1 MSSLLFVYIALFVAV
16 FYLLAVR
23 PQRRQ
28 RRAHQ
33 EMVTMLKKGD
43 EIVTIGGLFGT
54 VRKIGPD
61 WVELEIANRTRVR
74 FLKRAVSTIVSEEE
88 DEEDEFVDDESEDT
102 EAAALTAGDGEAEEA
117 DDDTDAADAEEEEDD
132 PAAGDDLED
141 DPAAAD
147 EVEDDPAVDEESSES
162 AANNTGKSKK
172 MK

>member
-61 WVELEIANRTRVR
+61 WVELEIANRTRVK

-88 DEEDEFVDDESEDT
+88 DEEDESVDDESEDT
-102 EAAALTAGDGEAEEA
+102 EAAGLTAGDGEAEET
-117 DDDTDAADAEEEEDD
+117 DDDMDGDAADEDEDD
-132 PAAGDDLED
+132 PAAGDEAED
-141 DPAAAD
+141 DPA
-147 EVEDDPAVDEESSES
+147 PDEESGES
-162 AANNTGKSKK
+162 AAKRTGKSKK

>member
-1 MSSLLFVYIALFVAV
+1 MSPILLVYIVLFVAV

-33 EMVTMLKKGD
+33 EMVSMLKKGD

-61 WVELEIANRTRVR
+61 WVELEIANRTRVK

-88 DEEDEFVDDESEDT
+88 DEEDEFVDEDAEDA
-102 EAAALTAGDGEAEEA
+102 EAVGLAAGGNEAEET
-117 DDDTDAADAEEEEDD
+117 DEDTDTDAADDEEDD
-132 PAAGDDLED
+132 EAAVDED
-141 DPAAAD
+141 DDPAVNEDDEAAAD
-147 EVEDDPAVDEESSES
+147 EESTDS
-162 AANNTGKSKK
+162 AAKKTKKTKK

>member
-1 MSSLLFVYIALFVAV
+1 MNPILLVYIVLFVAV

-33 EMVTMLKKGD
+33 EMVSMLKKGD

-61 WVELEIANRTRVR
+61 YVELEVANRTRVK
-74 FLKRAVSTIVSEEE
+74 FLKRAISTIVSEEE
-88 DEEDEFVDDESEDT
+88 EEDEYVDEEAEDAEPAELAGGGDEAEDTDEDADEDADVADDEQDA
-102 EAAALTAGDGEAEEA
+102 EAA
-117 DDDTDAADAEEEEDD
+117 DDEDD
-132 PAAGDDLED
+132 E
-141 DPAAAD
+141 AAAD
-147 EVEDDPAVDEESSES
+147 EESTGS
-162 AANNTGKSKK
+162 AAKKTRKTKK

>member
-1 MSSLLFVYIALFVAV
+1 MNPILLVYIVLFVAV

-33 EMVTMLKKGD
+33 EMVSMLKKGD

-74 FLKRAVSTIVSEEE
+74 FLKRAISTIVSEEE
-88 DEEDEFVDDESEDT
+88 DEDDYEDEEAEGAGAAELAAGDEADEADEDTDEETDAEAADDEQDDGAVDEAVDDTHD
-102 EAAALTAGDGEAEEA
+102 EAAAN
-117 DDDTDAADAEEEEDD
+117 
-132 PAAGDDLED
+132 
-141 DPAAAD
+141 
-147 EVEDDPAVDEESSES
+147 EESSGG
-162 AANNTGKSKK
+162 AAKKTRKTRK